1 MAKAIEITP
10 AMIARAEELAAE
22 GLPQSSIA
30 AGLGVSHATFYK
42 WVDLAKTGT
51 GDDSH
56 VEFLDAIQRG
66 TLRGEQQ
73 LLGFIRA
80 KAAEGESRDAQWLLT
95 HSPRWRNT
103 WSDAAATRRE
113 VQRTVSEVVAAI
125 EATPGL
131 PVEQRRA
138 VLLSLAARGI
148 GADPAT

>member
-42 WVDLAKTGT
+42 WVDLAKTGA
-51 GDDSH
+51 GDDTH
-56 VEFLDAIQRG
+56 AAFLDAIQRG

-113 VQRTVSEVVAAI
+113 LQRTMTEVVAAI
-125 EATPGL
+125 ESAPGL
-131 PVEQRRA
+131 TDDQRRT
-138 VLLSLAARGI
+138 VLLSISARGI
-148 GADPAT
+148 NAPTE

>member
-10 AMIARAEELAAE
+10 DRIARAEELAAE
-22 GLPQSSIA
+22 GLPQTSIA
-30 AGLGVSHATFYK
+30 AGLGVSYRTFLK
-42 WVDLAKTGT
+42 WVDLGKNGT

-56 VEFLDAIQRG
+56 SAIFQAIQRG

-125 EATPGL
+125 ESAPGL
-131 PVEQRRA
+131 TDDQRRA
-138 VLLSLAARGI
+138 VLLSISARGI
-148 GADPAT
+148 NAPTE